1 MQAALAAAAAAAAAR
16 VFLPGPPTLGL
27 RTMLA
32 TSPWHAYG
40 RATRTKKV
48 FPQATLIS
56 IAVRPECCS
65 QHQFCA
71 RMIHVGHLRLQ
82 ATAANELR
90 ITTEGGGCLGGYCAM
105 SLMMV
110 ATLIIRLRRWF
121 VCTWA
126 KCVVDHLRPVFY
138 RPRCK
143 LLCVC
148 SLTKPTKRL
157 S

>member
-1 MQAALAAAAAAAAAR
+1 
-16 VFLPGPPTLGL
+16 
-27 RTMLA
+27 
-32 TSPWHAYG
+32 
-40 RATRTKKV
+40 
-48 FPQATLIS
+48 
-56 IAVRPECCS
+56 
-65 QHQFCA
+65 
-71 RMIHVGHLRLQ
+71 
-82 ATAANELR
+82 
-90 ITTEGGGCLGGYCAM
+90 M

-148 SLTKPTKRL
+148 VCVCVLTHQAHEPSAVNRFFGIAAAIVD
-157 S
+157 SEVCCGVPESVIA